1 MISAVVLTKNS
12 AQYLAR
18 CLASLSSFAEVVV
31 LDNGSTDNTIAIAS
45 EFSNVIV
52 HTHEFCGFGKLK
64 NIAANFAQNDWVF
77 FLDSDEILHPR
88 LVKMI
93 HEIPLNTNSV
103 YSFKRNNYYN
113 NFLIDGCSWG
123 NDWVVRLYNKT
134 RTQYNLLE
142 VHESI
147 MCDNMQVEVVKPGFI
162 YHFPY
167 QTVGE
172 LTNKLQF
179 YSELY
184 ARTYLGKK
192 RVRLWS
198 IIPRTVLAFI
208 KNYILKRGFMY
219 GYEGLTISTYNAMGV
234 FSKYIKLYELSNR
247 KSIALAIM
255 VNRGLNEIK
264 CIIDYVNAQNLLP
277 VKLFILVDD
286 NSLLGYGDDLKQFID
301 DNLVVPYKV
310 ISIACS
316 AKSQIYQ
323 EISKILNTQLQTD
336 QSLSHIAYVN
346 DYIKLS
352 NPHLLRK
359 IACKSAIP
367 NSDGKLFL
375 SSSY

>member
-18 CLASLSSFAEVVV
+18 CLTSLSSFAEVVV

-45 EFSNVIV
+45 EFSNVTV

-64 NIAANFAQNDWVF
+64 NIAANLARNDWVF
-77 FLDSDEILHPR
+77 FLDSDEVLHPR
-88 LVKMI
+88 LVKTI
-93 HEIPLNTNSV
+93 HEIQLNTNSV

-113 NFLIDGCSWG
+113 NFLINGCSWG
-123 NDWVVRLYNKT
+123 NDWIVRLYNKT
-134 RTQYNLLE
+134 RTQFNLLE

-147 MCDNMQVEVVKPGFI
+147 ICDNMQIEVVKSGFI

-167 QTVGE
+167 RTVGE

-192 RVRLWS
+192 RVQLWS

-247 KSIALAIM
+247 KSIALAVM
-255 VNRGLNEIK
+255 VKHGLNEIK

-277 VKLFILVDD
+277 VKLFLLVDH
-286 NSLLGYGDDLKQFID
+286 NLLQSYDVDLKQFIH
-301 DNLVVPYKV
+301 DNLVVPYNV
-310 ISIACS
+310 ISVACS
-316 AKSQIYQ
+316 VKSQIYQ
-323 EISKILNTQLQTD
+323 EISNILNDQLQTD
-336 QSLSHIAYVN
+336 ESLSHIAYVN
-346 DYIKLS
+346 DYLKLS
-352 NPHLLRK
+352 NSHLLRK
-359 IACKSAIP
+359 IACKLEMS